1 MFTLHNGDCLEIMPT
16 LEAGSVDA
24 IITDLPYGTT
34 ACKWDTIIPFEPMW
48 KEVKRVLK
56 QNGAFIT
63 TASQPFTSALIMSNP
78 SWFKYEWIW
87 DKEIPGNPML
97 AKVQPLKTHENI
109 VVFCEG
115 SPTYNPQMMKSKRRV
130 TQTAKSKMWNL
141 PAGVEVVREAYFP
154 RTIIEFSNADKTG
167 VEHQTQKPLALYEY
181 IIRTYTNEGETILDI
196 AMGSGVTIEAA
207 IKTGRVSIGIEKEK
221 EFFDMAERKAQLA
234 VLSPELF
241 TPSNNRLHMDAGDS
255 PRQPSQST
263 LEGFTP
269 AEQGTTPAP
278 RQ

>member
-1 MFTLHNGDCLEIMPT
+1 MKLYHGDCLDIIPT
-16 LEAGSVDA
+16 LPAGSVDA

-34 ACKWDTIIPFEPMW
+34 ACKWDTIIPFPDLW
-48 KEVKRVLK
+48 RVVKHVLK
-56 QNGAFIT
+56 PRGAFVT

-78 SWFKYEWIW
+78 SWFKCEWIW

-141 PAGVEVVREAYFP
+141 PAGVEVIREAYFP

-181 IIRTYTNEGETILDI
+181 LIRTYTNEGETVLDLC
-196 AMGSGVTIEAA
+196 MGSGTTGIAA
-207 IKTGRVSIGIEKEK
+207 LNTGRDFIGVEKDAHYFEIAEGRIMQAEKE
-221 EFFDMAERKAQLA
+221 RQLW
-234 VLSPELF
+234 LI
-241 TPSNNRLHMDAGDS
+241 T
-255 PRQPSQST
+255 
-263 LEGFTP
+263 
-269 AEQGTTPAP
+269 
-278 RQ
+278 